1 LIIVMPSSVI
11 NNFHYYPES
20 STLRVIFV
28 SGMVYDYK
36 KVPEKIYKAMKNA
49 GSKGTYL
56 NKHIK
61 GYYDFK
67 KISRK

>member
-1 LIIVMPSSVI
+1 MPSSVI
-11 NNFHYYPES
+11 NNFHYDPPS

-28 SGMVYDYK
+28 SGMIYDYK

-49 GSKGTYL
+49 VSKGTYL
-56 NKHIK
+56 NNHIK

-67 KISRK
+67 RVSPK